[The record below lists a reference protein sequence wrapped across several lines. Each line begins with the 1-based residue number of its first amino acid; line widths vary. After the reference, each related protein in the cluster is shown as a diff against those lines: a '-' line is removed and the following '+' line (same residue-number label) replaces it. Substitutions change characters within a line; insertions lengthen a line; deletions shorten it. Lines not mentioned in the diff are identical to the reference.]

1 MRTSLHLLPLALI
14 AWLIAADPAGARAA
28 GAAPSASP
36 VPTATATRARAI
48 AAATPPAAED
58 PNPAAAAANLD
69 FDLLGASAATV
80 PPAALEVGAVTRSA
94 QRRRTLLK
102 WHQGLGLGMLAAM
115 AVTAVLGQLNYRDLY
130 GGGSRSGS
138 YLWPHRAGVGL
149 TTLAFAGA
157 GTLALLAPQP
167 YEKSHTRL
175 DSALVHKISAAA
187 ATAGMLAQLV
197 LGFVTARQADAGND
211 QHLKTRAQLH
221 QALGYA
227 TLGFVGIAAV
237 AYVF

>member
-1 MRTSLHLLPLALI
+1 MRTPLYLLPVALI
-14 AWLIAADPAGARAA
+14 GWLTAAVPGGARAA

-36 VPTATATRARAI
+36 VPAATTTRARAT
-48 AAATPPAAED
+48 ATPTPPAAHD
-58 PNPAAAAANLD
+58 PDPAAAADLD
-69 FDLLGASAATV
+69 FDLLGASSATV
-80 PPAALEVGAVTRSA
+80 PPAALEVGAVTRAA

-138 YLWPHRAGVGL
+138 YLWPHRVGVGL

-157 GTLALLAPQP
+157 GTLALLAPEP
-167 YEKSHTRL
+167 YEKEHTRL